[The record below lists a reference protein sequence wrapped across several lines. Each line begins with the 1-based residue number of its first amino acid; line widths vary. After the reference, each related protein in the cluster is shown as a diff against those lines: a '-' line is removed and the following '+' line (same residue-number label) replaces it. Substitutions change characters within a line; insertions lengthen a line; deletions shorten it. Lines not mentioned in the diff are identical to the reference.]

1 MPTIPQRLASAFA
14 VLCGR
19 DGDVTAMAQD
29 REQSRPSLDR
39 EAEQVVEAVGG
50 DAAQARSE
58 DLPRQLAAR
67 RAAAAALRGRRK
79 RAVEMTP
86 DQRHEFAT
94 IAQAEGVS
102 LSVARRWLRVVEGST
117 AAPRVPTL
125 GRATREA
132 GDRAGPLLEV
142 RDEGARPAVT
152 QATAAEIV
160 LAEDPS

>member
-1 MPTIPQRLASAFA
+1 
-14 VLCGR
+14 
-19 DGDVTAMAQD
+19 
-29 REQSRPSLDR
+29 
-39 EAEQVVEAVGG
+39 
-50 DAAQARSE
+50 
-58 DLPRQLAAR
+58 
-67 RAAAAALRGRRK
+67 
-79 RAVEMTP
+79 
-86 DQRHEFAT
+86 
-94 IAQAEGVS
+94 
-102 LSVARRWLRVVEGST
+102 LRVVEGST